1 MHNDT
6 SNLDALIKRL
16 ASSESELK
24 ISLCQDYLRT
34 IDDPVQREREERY
47 LLLAN
52 TLSNQT
58 FPDHLVVLIHG
69 IRTNGAWQNKLA
81 EKLRGHE
88 KVRAIPVGY
97 GYYDVIRFWF
107 PLWTRRKPINR
118 VLQQLRFLRAENPT
132 ALISVVAHSFG
143 TYIISTILNNESDVR
158 LDRLLLCGS
167 VVADDFRWDRARPYV
182 KSDIVNDV
190 GTQDLYPSA
199 AKSFSWGF
207 GATGT
212 LGFQDV
218 AIHDRFFDC
227 GHSEFF
233 TNEHMDKYWLPQ
245 LLDGKIVPSD
255 WSSQRPPLSIAA
267 VTLSVIPFKWIVLAI
282 FVVSTLM
289 LTGISAK
296 LMAALGV

>member
-1 MHNDT
+1 MLNDT
-6 SNLDALIKRL
+6 RNLDALLQRL
-16 ASSESELK
+16 KSSESELK
-24 ISLCQDYLRT
+24 VALCQDYLRT

-47 LLLAN
+47 LV
-52 TLSNQT
+52 LSISLSQQS

-81 EKLRGHE
+81 AKLSGYE

-97 GYYDVIRFWF
+97 GYFDVIRFWF
-107 PLWTRRKPINR
+107 PLWTRKKPVDR

-143 TYIISTILNNESDVR
+143 TYIISTILNKESDVR

-167 VVADDFRWDRARPYV
+167 VVTDDFRWDRVRPYV

-207 GATGT
+207 GATGA
-212 LGFQDV
+212 LGFQNV
-218 AIHDRFFDC
+218 SIHDRFFDC

-245 LLDGKIVPSD
+245 LLHGKIVPSD
-255 WSSQRPPLSIAA
+255 WSSQRPPLSRAA
-267 VTLSVIPFKWIVLAI
+267 AILSVIPFKWIIVAI
-282 FVVSTLM
+282 IVVPALM
-289 LTGISAK
+289 LASRSYIR
-296 LMAALGV
+296 